1 MSWHTE
7 LGYLPW
13 VTDSVLVGVRFT
25 VSSEWSLE
33 NCSLVSLSLLDNCF
47 SRTKEG
53 GFGSWAAG
61 ENPVLGCCH
70 LQSWSVSQDFTGGK
84 ELKWSKIRGIWGEK
98 YIPEFCLLLRRFP
111 ANVLDGQPD
120 TESGRMCQSSSWHFT
135 CLCHAILTCGYS
147 KCSQQA
153 VKTTVGTSSFSK
165 VNKLFT
171 TSKANF
177 PRVTQV
183 TLCLD
188 EDICSEPGL
197 KNSLCIQQQQQ
208 QKFIPLTLH
217 FPLTPHLWK
226 VLLNKG
232 PRLCRILME
241 YLNQSITKY
250 NSSQSIN

>member
-1 MSWHTE
+1 MSRHTE
-7 LGYLPW
+7 VGCLTW
-13 VTDSVLVGVRFT
+13 VTDGVLAGVRFT

-33 NCSLVSLSLLDNCF
+33 NYSLVSPSLLYNCF

-70 LQSWSVSQDFTGGK
+70 LLSWSVSQD
-84 ELKWSKIRGIWGEK
+84 LKWSKIRRISGEK
-98 YIPEFCLLLRRFP
+98 YIPEFCLLLRCFP

-120 TESGRMCQSSSWHFT
+120 TKSGRMCQPSSWHFT
-135 CLCHAILTCGYS
+135 WLCHAIHTSGHR

-153 VKTTVGTSSFSK
+153 EKTTVGTCSFSK

-171 TSKANF
+171 TSNANF

-183 TLCLD
+183 TLCFD
-188 EDICSEPGL
+188 EDICSEPCS
-197 KNSLCIQQQQQ
+197 KNSLFIQQQ
-208 QKFIPLTLH
+208 QKFILLTLH

-232 PRLCRILME
+232 PRLYRILME
-241 YLNQSITKY
+241 YFIQSITKY